1 MLSAEDNEVLCRVG
15 AGTPMGELFRCFWLP
30 AILSSELEADGSPR
44 RLRLL
49 GEDMVA
55 FGGSDGKVG
64 ILDAYCPHKLA
75 PLFFGRNEDCGLR
88 CVYHGWKFGADGEC
102 LGMANDPDGDKLR
115 HKLRINSYPVREIG
129 NLVWVFMG
137 DADTI
142 SDFPH
147 LEWAH
152 VDAAHSHVTRWLQ
165 RTNWAQGFEG
175 EIDSSHISFLH
186 RSMDDSLRGAAV
198 GTSIAPPGIWD
209 DAPELTLRETDY
221 GFVYGA
227 RRRASENTYY
237 WRMTQCM
244 LPIFNQIAN
253 DVFPRSGRCWVPVDD
268 YNVMAFSYA
277 YNADAPITREQA
289 DILETGRSFPPLRDY
304 GPTELED
311 GYVIDTFISKNVR
324 GNDYLIDRDV
334 QTNATYSGIFGL
346 TNQDRALQENMKSG
360 FGLGPGK
367 IVDRSKEYL
376 MIADVPV
383 ITFRKIILKMARDL
397 ADKGIR
403 PKAADDGSL
412 YNVRAISAITEIAT
426 FDELL
431 AVYGAECLGTVT
443 PALAAE

>member
-1 MLSAEDNEVLCRVG
+1 MLSAEDNEVLCRIG
-15 AGTPMGELFRCFWLP
+15 AGTPMGELFRQFWMP

-49 GEDMVA
+49 GEDLVA
-55 FGGSDGKVG
+55 FRDSGGKVG
-64 ILDAYCPHKLA
+64 ILDAYCPHKMA
-75 PLFFGRNEDCGLR
+75 PMFYGRNEKCGLT
-88 CVYHGWKFGADGEC
+88 CIYHGWKFDVAGDCLELGNEPGGE
-102 LGMANDPDGDKLR
+102 D
-115 HKLRINSYPVREIG
+115 HKHKVKIRSYPVREIS
-129 NLVWVFMG
+129 NLVWIFMG
-137 DADTI
+137 DENQIAE
-142 SDFPH
+142 FPH

-152 VDAAHSHVTRWLQ
+152 VDAKQSHVTRWLQ

-186 RSMDDSLRGAAV
+186 RTMNQSLRGAAV
-198 GTSIAPPGIWD
+198 GTSLAPAGIWD

-227 RRRASENTYY
+227 RRRADENTYY

-244 LPIFNQIAN
+244 FPIFNQIAN

-268 YNVMAFSYA
+268 YNVMAFSYV
-277 YNADAPITREQA
+277 YNADGPITEKEA
-289 DILETGRSFPPLRDY
+289 ETLEAGAGFPPLRDY
-304 GPTELED
+304 GPTELDD

-334 QTNATYSGIFGL
+334 QSEGSYSGIYGL

-367 IVDRSKEYL
+367 IVDRSSEYL
-376 MIADVPV
+376 MTADVPV
-383 ITFRKIILKMARDL
+383 ITFRKMIIKMAKDL
-397 ADKGIR
+397 AEKGIR
-403 PKAADDGSL
+403 PAASMDGSL
-412 YNVRAISAITEIAT
+412 YNVRAISAITDIET

-431 AVYGAECLGTVT
+431 EVYGDECRGIVT
-443 PALAAE
+443 PAMAAE